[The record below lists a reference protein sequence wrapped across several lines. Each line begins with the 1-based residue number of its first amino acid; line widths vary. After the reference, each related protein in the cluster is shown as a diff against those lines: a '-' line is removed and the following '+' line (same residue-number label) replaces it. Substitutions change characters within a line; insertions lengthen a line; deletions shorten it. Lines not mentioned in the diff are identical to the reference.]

1 MKKRID
7 PRILAE
13 DEAYLERARKIRKYY
28 RTLTTWATT
37 SAMLIFINLMTFD
50 AITWAKWPVGIW
62 GIVVLGQTIEFLFMQ
77 YRNREWEKRQLDAQ
91 TAPLPDRAQ
100 DPDTPDYSDEL
111 LREQPS
117 KEKLSDYREVRKP
130 WRDDDLV

>member
-28 RTLTTWATT
+28 RALTSWATT
-37 SAMLIFINLMTFD
+37 SAMLIFINLMTAD

-62 GIVVLGQTIEFLFMQ
+62 GIVMLGQTIEFLFMQ
-77 YRNREWEKRQLDAQ
+77 YRNREWERRQREAQ
-91 TAPLPDRAQ
+91 GSYLSDRVN
-100 DPDTPDYSDEL
+100 DPASPDYTDEL
-111 LREQPS
+111 LRDQPS
-117 KEKLSDYREVRKP
+117 QEKLSEYREVRKP
-130 WRDDDLV
+130 WREDDLV